1 MTLAARQPLPCDRR
15 WFIRQLK
22 EQLLW
27 CRRFA
32 TAAEAREVVRAFC
45 KKFRQEW
52 IVERLGYRTPAEAY
66 AAFMATKA
74 A

>member
-1 MTLAARQPLPCDRR
+1 MAEAAP
-15 WFIRQLK
+15 K

-27 CRRFA
+27 CERFA
-32 TAAEAREVVRAFC
+32 TVEEAREAVRAFC
-45 KKFRQEW
+45 RKFRNEW

-66 AAFMATKA
+66 AAFIASRA